1 MFVAVASLTILTI
14 LGVSIQR
21 FVYFQQHFT
30 NISVFNSNDSDKY
43 SYYYCNNWT
52 CTNDFIF
59 TVVLVLN
66 IGKVLC
72 KPQLLTVKVKQHAC
86 F

>member
-1 MFVAVASLTILTI
+1 MVVASLSILGI

-21 FVYFQQHFT
+21 FVHFEDNFL
-30 NISVFNSNDSDKY
+30 NISINSTDELIEPY
-43 SYYYCNNWT
+43 LCNNWT

-66 IGKVLC
+66 TGRSYIHVCVC
-72 KPQLLTVKVKQHAC
+72 KTDVKTYMTC
-86 F
+86 R